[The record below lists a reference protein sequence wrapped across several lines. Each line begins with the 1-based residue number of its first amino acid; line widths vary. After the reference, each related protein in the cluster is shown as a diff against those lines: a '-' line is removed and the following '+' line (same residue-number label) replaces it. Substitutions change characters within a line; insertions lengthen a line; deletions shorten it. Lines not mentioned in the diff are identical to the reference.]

1 MSVQSGAY
9 RELPWEH
16 NRKIHAEHRDHAAE
30 HVQNETELN
39 SYARGGAQKQ
49 SICRLS
55 CKVRYRAMS
64 HGRSSRGDPLA

>member
-1 MSVQSGAY
+1 MSVQFGAY

-49 SICRLS
+49 SICRLL
-55 CKVRYRAMS
+55 
-64 HGRSSRGDPLA
+64 SS